1 MVFLFPSLALGQ
13 AVTMDD
19 LVITNGL
26 FYKKFINVPFTGEVT
41 GLEQG
46 AFKDGKREG
55 PWVFYYD
62 NGQLSLEGTYKDGK
76 ADGPW
81 IAFNEDGTVWGTYTG
96 TFKDGEKVE

>member
-1 MVFLFPSLALGQ
+1 MRRIL
-13 AVTMDD
+13 TTT
-19 LVITNGL
+19 ICE
-26 FYKKFINVPFTGEVT
+26 IPFTGEVT

-62 NGQLSLEGTYKDGK
+62 NGQLESEGTYKDGK